1 MDYRQIGRVLASH
14 LKQCSV
20 VPSVAAMQGMIADLA
35 ADHPE
40 LLLPMRDLVTRPHF
54 QGLIAKADSGGG
66 ALQRDALLNE
76 LRPLFSAQVLD
87 ALTQLLNGFLNI
99 PSTPP
104 SPNQEQAP
112 ETLRENS
119 TYSPFSLPAPAVAK
133 AGAPPLA
140 PRKRRG
146 FQWPVILLVA
156 AFFAGA
162 GAALR
167 YPPMCGYVGLCIVSK
182 DLKNVEQV
190 LLSARRADQALRR
203 STTLEDYTLA
213 LQQLDGQLLK
223 LSDMPL
229 DEQQQMQRD
238 ELSAI
243 SKQAQTVLT
252 AEKTDQQPVENAA
265 SALQTARQQSGDGR
279 VNQLA
284 VARRELAVIPPR
296 SFAGAEASRLR
307 QQLNQLEQATSE
319 TVPSPPGNR
328 PEPGAVMPAPLPP
341 SPPATDQIP
350 YRDQPLF

>member
-54 QGLIAKADSGGG
+54 QGLIAKADSSGGT
-66 ALQRDALLNE
+66 LQRDALLNE

-87 ALTQLLNGFLNI
+87 ALTQLLDGFLNI
-99 PSTPP
+99 PSTPT

-112 ETLRENS
+112 EAVRANS
-119 TYSPFSLPAPAVAK
+119 AHSPSTAPAPAMAK
-133 AGAPPLA
+133 AVAPPVA
-140 PRKRRG
+140 PGKQRG

-156 AFFAGA
+156 VLFAGA
-162 GAALR
+162 GATLRSPAL
-167 YPPMCGYVGLCIVSK
+167 CGYFGLCIVSK
-182 DLKNVEQV
+182 DFKNLEQV

-203 STTLEDYTLA
+203 ATTLEDYTLA
-213 LQQLDGQLLK
+213 LRQLDGELLK
-223 LSDMPL
+223 LRDTPL
-229 DEQQQMQRD
+229 AEQQQRQRD

-252 AEKTDQQPVENAA
+252 AEKADQQRVENAA
-265 SALQTARQQSGDGR
+265 SALQAAKQQSGDGR
-279 VNQLA
+279 VKQLA
-284 VARRELAVIPPR
+284 VARRELDVIPPR
-296 SFAGAEASRLR
+296 SFAGAEANRLR
-307 QQLNQLEQATSE
+307 QQLTQMEQATSE
-319 TVPSPPGNR
+319 TVSNPPGNR
-328 PEPGAVMPAPLPP
+328 PEARSASPEPLPHERP
-341 SPPATDQIP
+341 TDQTP